1 MQIVFFAFLHHSI
14 KKADYSMFRMNL
26 AGTPPTTVLAGT
38 SFVTTA
44 PAAMMALSP
53 MVTPYRMVLLE
64 PTHTRFPS
72 TMGAGVMAARFSGF
86 ML

>member
-1 MQIVFFAFLHHSI
+1 
-14 KKADYSMFRMNL
+14 MFRMNL

-53 MVTPYRMVLLE
+53 MVTPLQN
-64 PTHTRFPS
+64 
-72 TMGAGVMAARFSGF
+72 GAVRAYPYAFSQHDGS
-86 ML
+86 LVS